1 MFTRNEGIYFRMFA
15 RTGSRTR
22 SLLIFLLCYST
33 ELCLM
38 NISSCLVAM
47 SCGNRK
53 FKQLRDLLSMSW
65 VCSILNTIFLPF
77 RVYQAF
83 FAPSSTARHT
93 LLLEKSIMPHFHSGS
108 LQEHFNEKPKK
119 KVQRRQDSNPKS
131 LAHECCKRFQAET
144 LSKSFV
150 ETKSNFHF
158 SIS

>member
-1 MFTRNEGIYFRMFA
+1 MFA

-22 SLLIFLLCYST
+22 SLLIFLLFYST

-38 NISSCLVAM
+38 NMRSCLVAM

-65 VCSILNTIFLPF
+65 VCYILNTIFFTIPG
-77 RVYQAF
+77 VPSF

-93 LLLEKSIMPHFHSGS
+93 LLLEKSIMPHFHPGS
-108 LQEHFNEKPKK
+108 LQEHLNEKPKK
-119 KVQRRQDSNPKS
+119 KVQRRQDSNPQS

-144 LSKSFV
+144 VSKAL
-150 ETKSNFHF
+150 
-158 SIS
+158 